1 MKFVFIPGVKIN
13 FDNKLDTD
21 RYYSYVFFKVGC
33 VDCLVKFSKWITAK
47 NRLLGIRKHF
57 TK

>member
-13 FDNKLDTD
+13 FDNKLDTN

-33 VDCLVKFSKWITAK
+33 VDCLVKFSSGSQQK